1 MTPIMYLFILIGTKS
16 FYPNT
21 EFTMTEFQVINKG
34 SHIVVNRELLTPNSL
49 CTLCVCYS
57 YII

>member
-21 EFTMTEFQVINKG
+21 EFTMTEFQVINKR
-34 SHIVVNRELLTPNSL
+34 SHIAVNRELLTL
-49 CTLCVCYS
+49 FAHCVCA
-57 YII
+57 IPT